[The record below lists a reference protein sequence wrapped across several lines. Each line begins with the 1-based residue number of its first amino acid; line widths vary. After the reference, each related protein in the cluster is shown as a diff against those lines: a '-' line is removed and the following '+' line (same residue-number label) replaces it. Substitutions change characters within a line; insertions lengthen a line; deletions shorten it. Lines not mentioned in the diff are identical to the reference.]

1 MPQVARCWASCDADT
16 VLLLVTRAQ
25 LPSLVSADL
34 YPALV
39 AAILQLDPA
48 VAQLAADQLQEAGHT
63 AQAAAIQ
70 VTTEEVMKTS
80 LNIKCLFTDVIGWVP
95 PGTENTGN
103 SGAENV
109 FQEGVK
115 YEISKMQ
122 HYATVLFK
130 YCLILVMRS

>member
-1 MPQVARCWASCDADT
+1 MPQVARCWASCDEDT

-25 LPSLVSADL
+25 LPSLVSAGL

-70 VTTEEVMKTS
+70 VRTEVIAS
-80 LNIKCLFTDVIGWVP
+80 LRR
-95 PGTENTGN
+95 
-103 SGAENV
+103 
-109 FQEGVK
+109 
-115 YEISKMQ
+115 
-122 HYATVLFK
+122 H
-130 YCLILVMRS
+130 

>member
-1 MPQVARCWASCDADT
+1 MPQVARCWASCDEDT

-25 LPSLVSADL
+25 LPSLVSAGL

-70 VTTEEVMKTS
+70 VRTEDVIKTS
-80 LNIKCLFTDVIGWVP
+80 LNIKCLFADVIGRVP

-109 FQEGVK
+109 F
-115 YEISKMQ
+115 
-122 HYATVLFK
+122 
-130 YCLILVMRS
+130 